1 MIFPVNAKDLFK
13 KVGTMRAFVL
23 QLTLLLALLT
33 VCFTGSALALGV
45 GDDVRAGL
53 SYGSGA
59 LPSANLENAVGS
71 GYRFGYYDSQDQF
84 VTLGSTAETQI
95 SMLKTQN
102 LYLST
107 NGSYTTSVT
116 GNGVVGCYHVQLPGS
131 YDSFQAAQSAAAGV
145 DHGFPAWVSG
155 TYYVRAGAYATRA
168 EAEAAQS
175 AYGAGASV
183 TGTSSYGVTV
193 TKTKT
198 TTILFQFDN
207 GEGGIFAV
215 SPGAGG
221 EKGAK
226 TWFKGNKYAGNFLY
240 ERIGGGNLTV
250 VNRVSMDDY
259 VKGLVP
265 YEMSSSWPA
274 EALKAQAVCA
284 RSFVVSAGTKHGN
297 YHFDVCNT
305 TCCQVYQGCNRATA
319 DSDAAVDATS
329 GIYAWY
335 GGEIAKTFYYAS
347 NGGATES
354 CQNVWTAT
362 LPYLTGKADPY
373 EADIANSVNGYYWT
387 KTFTPSQLTALLRNR
402 GYNCGNIVDLTVS
415 QFTDSGNVYSI
426 TFTDD
431 AGKTFVFSKANAR
444 SILGVKS
451 MHFTIS
457 GGSSSATPPTPSVP
471 EEPTTP
477 GNQYYVDNASTS
489 LPNLDGVWAIG
500 GDGKTETLSVPI
512 SVLTLDGVETLQT
525 TVPTTPAAASNPEG
539 TATAT
544 AATAAPVTAAAGTFV
559 VSGAGNGH
567 NVGMSQWGA
576 YAMAKRGYSY
586 DQILNFYYTGIDLH

>member
-1 MIFPVNAKDLFK
+1 
-13 KVGTMRAFVL
+13 MRAFVL

-33 VCFTGSALALGV
+33 VCFTGSALARGV
-45 GDDVRAGL
+45 GEDVRAGL

-59 LPSANLENAVGS
+59 LPSANLENNVGS

-107 NGSYTTSVT
+107 NGSYTTSAT

-145 DHGFPAWVSG
+145 SGGFPAWVSG
-155 TYYVRAGAYATRA
+155 TYYVRVGAYATRA
-168 EAEAAQS
+168 EAEANQGS
-175 AYGAGASV
+175 FGAGTSV

-198 TTILFQFDN
+198 TNILFQFDN

-215 SPGAGG
+215 APGASG
-221 EKGAK
+221 ESGAK

-265 YEMSSSWPA
+265 YEMSASWPA

-284 RSFVVSAGTKHGN
+284 RSFVISAGTKHGN

-329 GIYAWY
+329 GVYAWY
-335 GGEIAKTFYYAS
+335 NGEVAKTFYYAS

-373 EADIANSVNGYYWT
+373 EADIANSVNGYYWA
-387 KTFTPSQLTALLRNR
+387 KTFTPSQLTAQLRNR
-402 GYNCGNIVDLTVS
+402 GYNCGNIVDLKVS
-415 QFTDSGNVYSI
+415 QFTDSGNVYSV

-457 GGSSSATPPTPSVP
+457 GGSSSVTPPTPPTPSEP
-471 EEPTTP
+471 ETPTEP
-477 GNQYYVDNASTS
+477 GKLYYVDNASTS
-489 LPNLDGVWAIG
+489 LSNLDGVWAIG
-500 GDGKTETLSVPI
+500 GEGKTETMSVPI
-512 SVLTLDGVETLQT
+512 SVLTMDGVSTLQT
-525 TVPTTPAAASNPEG
+525 TVPTTPTSTTGSQETPAGNNTS
-539 TATAT
+539 
-544 AATAAPVTAAAGTFV
+544 APVTAAAGTFV

-567 NVGMSQWGA
+567 NVGLSQWGA
-576 YAMAKRGYSY
+576 YAMAKRGYTY

>member
-71 GYRFGYYDSQDQF
+71 GYRFGYYDSRDQF

-168 EAEAAQS
+168 EAEAAQGG
-175 AYGAGASV
+175 YGAGASV

-415 QFTDSGNVYSI
+415 QFTNSGNVYSI

-525 TVPTTPAAASNPEG
+525 TVPTTPAVASNPEG
-539 TATAT
+539 TATST

-586 DQILNFYYTGIDLH
+586 EQILNFYYTGIDLH

>member
-131 YDSFQAAQSAAAGV
+131 YDSFQAAQSAAVGV

-175 AYGAGASV
+175 GYGAGASV

-415 QFTDSGNVYSI
+415 QFTNSGNVYSI

-525 TVPTTPAAASNPEG
+525 TVPTTPIAASNPEG
-539 TATAT
+539 TTTAT

-586 DQILNFYYTGIDLH
+586 EQILNFYYTGIDLH

>member
-1 MIFPVNAKDLFK
+1 
-13 KVGTMRAFVL
+13 MRAFVL

-33 VCFTGSALALGV
+33 VCFTGSALALEV
-45 GDDVRAGL
+45 GEDVRAGL

-59 LPSANLENAVGS
+59 LPSANLENNVGS

-84 VTLGSTAETQI
+84 VTLGSTTETQI

-131 YDSFQAAQSAAAGV
+131 YDSFQAAQSAASGV
-145 DHGFPAWVSG
+145 QGAFPAWVSG
-155 TYYVRAGAYATRA
+155 TYYVRAGSYATRA
-168 EAEAAQS
+168 EAEAAQGS
-175 AYGAGASV
+175 FGAGASV
-183 TGTSSYGVTV
+183 TGTSSYGITV
-193 TKTKT
+193 VKTKT
-198 TTILFQFDN
+198 TNILFQFDN
-207 GEGGIFAV
+207 GDGGIFAV
-215 SPGAGG
+215 APGSSG
-221 EKGAK
+221 EGGAK

-284 RSFVVSAGTKHGN
+284 RSFVISAGTKHGN

-335 GGEIAKTFYYAS
+335 NGEVAKTFYYAS

-362 LPYLTGKADPY
+362 LPYLTGKVDPY
-373 EADIANSVNGYYWT
+373 EADIANSVSGYHWT
-387 KTFTPSQLTALLRNR
+387 KTFTPSQLTAQLRSR
-402 GYNCGNIVDLTVS
+402 GYNCGNIVDLKVS

-431 AGKTFVFSKANAR
+431 VGKTFVFSKANAR

-457 GGSSSATPPTPSVP
+457 GGSSSVTPPTPSVP
-471 EEPTTP
+471 DTPAEP
-477 GNQYYVDNASTS
+477 GKQYYVDNATTS
-489 LPNLDGVWAIG
+489 LSNLDGVLAIG
-500 GDGKTETLSVPI
+500 GDGKTEALSVPI
-512 SVLTLDGVETLQT
+512 AVLTLDGVSTIQT
-525 TVPTTPAAASNPEG
+525 TVPTTASSTTNSQESSAFG
-539 TATAT
+539 SSV
-544 AATAAPVTAAAGTFV
+544 PVTAAAGTFV

-567 NVGMSQWGA
+567 NVGLSQWGA
-576 YAMAKRGYSY
+576 YAMAKRGYTY